1 MKMWIVDVRYG
12 DYFLFETQEQAF
24 VACCK
29 YTKKCTDIDDY
40 KSILAE
46 LTESYIDD
54 NDGFYCDEF
63 IYCWSIEV
71 GKEITD

>member
-1 MKMWIVDVRYG
+1 MKMWLVEVCCG
-12 DYFLFETQEQAF
+12 DYFLFETREQAF
-24 VACCK
+24 IACCK
-29 YTKKCTDIDDY
+29 YVKKYAYADDY

-46 LTESYIDD
+46 LTESYIDN
-54 NDGFYCDEF
+54 NDGFNCDEF